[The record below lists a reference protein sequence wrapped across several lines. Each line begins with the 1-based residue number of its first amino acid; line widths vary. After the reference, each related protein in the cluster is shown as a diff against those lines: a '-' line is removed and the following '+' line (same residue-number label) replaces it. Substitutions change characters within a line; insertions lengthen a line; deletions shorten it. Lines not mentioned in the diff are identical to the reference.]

1 VYLKVHGSF
10 SRRFTRVTCIFFQA
24 FYLHSSFFGQT
35 NTVCGSVFGV
45 RPKRQWPRD
54 NMADEEP
61 ALKPESTMATRLH
74 QDKTFQERRR
84 NKNLKY
90 FKQPGRTGK
99 YDM

>member
-1 VYLKVHGSF
+1 
-10 SRRFTRVTCIFFQA
+10 
-24 FYLHSSFFGQT
+24 
-35 NTVCGSVFGV
+35 
-45 RPKRQWPRD
+45 
-54 NMADEEP
+54 MADEEP